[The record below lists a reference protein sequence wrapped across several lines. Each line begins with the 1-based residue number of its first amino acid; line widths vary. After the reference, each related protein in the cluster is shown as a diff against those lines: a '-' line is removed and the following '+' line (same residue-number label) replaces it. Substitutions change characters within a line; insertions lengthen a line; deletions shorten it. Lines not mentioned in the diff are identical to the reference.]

1 MPHIVHC
8 FPDKNNQVFIFVSL
22 VLILCYNL
30 LLGLQGFDMCD
41 EGWVTTGYQQIFS
54 DPLSVKYLFLYYN
67 TQLMGG
73 FANLLCG
80 GLGIW
85 GFRVLSAITLTCV
98 GCGTFWLLKTTINR
112 WAILI
117 GLFLAMFCCDFG
129 IMVFHHNYL
138 SALFAVFIA
147 CFLYVGIINSH
158 KRSFLLAGFLYGLDV
173 FVRLPNA
180 TIGLLILAIALMGG
194 QDGARGKQILK
205 MLLYAIAG
213 FLGAIIFEFFMM
225 KALGHEQ
232 IFISSIS
239 DMLSAG
245 KDTDSTHNM
254 SSMFKTYI
262 NDYKQVLKVVVTIVI
277 ANVLFLKIGKMQ
289 NKILA
294 TIAWLAIALFAILAL
309 RNISKVYLLYGFC
322 TTMLLASFYYLRNDR
337 RVKVLSVL
345 ALIYMYSQV
354 LGSDLGI
361 GNMGSFCLYWVLPY
375 SVGILL
381 KMLHPQID
389 AVKRLSFGLF
399 LALGLLYSGNSVA
412 HIMGGCYFD
421 AGSRLEKRYLIDNP
435 LATTYTTKRNVEL
448 LNPLLHELSRYVK
461 PNDYLLCFQ
470 SIPMVHFLT
479 QTRPYLYNPW
489 VWSYDPSNLQK
500 QINIAEREHSKLP
513 VIVRDKSHLPKWYEY
528 DPNWNNENYPDDYI
542 HKKKRVICIN
552 EFIKQ
557 HHYRVVWENEVF
569 QILSCDSIK

>member
-1 MPHIVHC
+1 MPYKIHYFSSKTNSI
-8 FPDKNNQVFIFVSL
+8 FIWIGLVFVF
-22 VLILCYNL
+22 CYNL

-41 EGWVTTGYQQIFS
+41 EGWVTTGYQQMFS

-67 TQLMGG
+67 TLLVGG
-73 FANLLCG
+73 LANLLCG

-85 GFRVLSAITLTCV
+85 GFRVLTAITLTCV
-98 GCGTFWLLKTTINR
+98 GYGTFCLLKETVNR
-112 WAILI
+112 WAILV
-117 GLFLAMFCCDFG
+117 GFFLAMLCCDFG

-138 SALFAVFIA
+138 SALFAVFIVY
-147 CFLYVGIINSH
+147 FLYIGIINND
-158 KRSFLLAGFLYGLDV
+158 KRSFLFAGFLYGLDI

-180 TIGLLILAIALMGG
+180 TIGLLILAVAFVGG
-194 QDGARGKQILK
+194 QGAARGKQILK
-205 MLLYAIAG
+205 MFLCAIVG
-213 FLGAIIFEFFMM
+213 FLVAVIVEFLMM

-232 IFISSIS
+232 VFLSSIN
-239 DMLSAG
+239 DLLSAG

-254 SSMFKTYI
+254 SSMLKAYI
-262 NDYKQVLKVVVTIVI
+262 NDYRQVFKVVITIVL
-277 ANVLFLKIGKMQ
+277 ANVLFLRVGKKQ
-289 NKILA
+289 NEILA
-294 TIAWLAIALFAILAL
+294 SIVWAVIFLILVFVL

-337 RVKVLSVL
+337 KVKVLSAL

-375 SVGILL
+375 SVGILYKIL
-381 KMLHPQID
+381 QPQ
-389 AVKRLSFGLF
+389 VKIVRRLSLGLF
-399 LALGLLYSGNSVA
+399 LTLGLLYSGNSVA
-412 HIMGGCYFD
+412 HVMGGCYFD
-421 AGSRLEKRYLIDNP
+421 SGSRLEKRYLIDSP
-435 LATTYTTKRNVEL
+435 LATTYTTKRNMEL
-448 LNPLLHELSRYVK
+448 LNPLLHELSHYVK

-489 VWSYDPSNLQK
+489 VWSYDPSNLKK
-500 QINIAEREHSKLP
+500 QIGIAEREHSKLP
-513 VIVRDKSHLPKWYEY
+513 VIVRDKSHLPTWYEY
-528 DPNWNNENYPDDYI
+528 DPNWNNEKCPDDYI

-557 HHYRVVWENEVF
+557 HHYKVVWENEVF
-569 QILSCDSIK
+569 QILASF